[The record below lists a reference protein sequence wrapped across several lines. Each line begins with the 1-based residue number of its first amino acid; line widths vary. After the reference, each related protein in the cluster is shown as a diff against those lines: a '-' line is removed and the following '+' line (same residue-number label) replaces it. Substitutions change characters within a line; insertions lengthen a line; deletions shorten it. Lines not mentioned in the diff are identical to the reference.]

1 MLWVAGMY
9 ALPIECVGRAAQVV
23 SGNDTLL
30 FFADE
35 VGLRSTIGEVDW
47 YSVATKTI
55 VQSNT
60 DEIYPDDGGYYIE
73 KNGVKSSP
81 FYVFTYPNYAPS
93 NISAQVQPWC
103 KKTELTLS
111 GDPLPEIRY
120 TDMDGR
126 AHTYTRTCT
135 ILYTTLAWNTEEW
148 VDSVARKEERFHL
161 GTYSLDPIYRSTD
174 ISIKWD
180 EAIVSQWDQEAD
192 SVIATLDE
200 PYAITCMPTSIT
212 TTRGDG
218 GRSNELE
225 RPTDAS
231 VLKGSAPLEI
241 AFYSNPTPAVEY
253 FRWEIYHGSDRIVQ
267 RQDQDLRYTFMEPGA
282 YRVVHSVSNR
292 HCPCQDEV
300 DPDCQQDSVEILVNI
315 SESQLS
321 VPNVFTPNGDGQND
335 EFRVTYKSLRE
346 FHCWIYN
353 RWGKLVYEF
362 TDPAKGWDGTIN
374 GRPAAEGAY
383 YYVIRAMG
391 TDAAKNAH
399 YVGIKAAYTKKK
411 LNADDAVIG
420 VYQLSGDI
428 NLIRGHKK

>member
-1 MLWVAGMY
+1 MLCVATAY
-9 ALPIECVGRAAQVV
+9 ALPVECVGRAAQIV

-35 VGLRSTIGEVDW
+35 VHLRSTIGNVDW
-47 YSVATKTI
+47 YSVATNSV
-55 VQSNT
+55 VQTNA

-73 KNGVKSSP
+73 KNGVQSAP
-81 FYVFTYPNYAPS
+81 FYVFTYPNYAPTDMAM
-93 NISAQVQPWC
+93 SATALC
-103 KKTELTLS
+103 KKTELTLT
-111 GDPLPEIRY
+111 GMIPDIKY
-120 TDMDGR
+120 TDGTGR
-126 AHTYTRTCT
+126 THTNARTCT
-135 ILYTTLAWNTEEW
+135 ILYTTLAWDNEQW
-148 VDSVARKEERFHL
+148 IDSFATVNERLHT
-161 GTYSLDPIYRSTD
+161 GTYSLDPIYRATD
-174 ISIKWD
+174 ISLSWD
-180 EAIVSQWDQEAD
+180 KDIVSQWDQEPD
-192 SVIATLDE
+192 SVVAVLAE
-200 PYAITCMPTSIT
+200 AKAISCMPTSIT

-225 RPTDAS
+225 RPTEAS

-253 FRWEIYHGSDRIVQ
+253 FYWEIYHGSTRIVQ

-292 HCPCQDEV
+292 YCPCEDEI
-300 DPDCQQDSVEILVNI
+300 DPDCQQDSIEILVNI
-315 SESQLS
+315 SESQLV

-335 EFRVTYKSLRE
+335 EFRVVYKSIRE

-391 TDAAKNAH
+391 TDADKNAH
-399 YVGIKAAYTKKK
+399 YIGTKAAYKKKK
-411 LNADDAVIG
+411 LNADEATIG
-420 VYQLSGDI
+420 IYQLSGDI
-428 NLIRGHKK
+428 NLIRGSGK